1 MAPDPKQI
9 KAALEKLM
17 AAGNVWDAQAQPFQG
32 ASNATTGRIDL
43 TATEMGLAA
52 PLHGAYHDIC
62 TGMQRI
68 LQQASGQASAIG
80 NALIQSAKTYQAE
93 EDNNTHKINGVW

>member
-1 MAPDPKQI
+1 MAPDPKHI
-9 KAALEKLM
+9 KVCLEKLV
-17 AAGNVWDAQAQPFQG
+17 AAGNAWDAQATPLQG

-52 PLHGAYHDIC
+52 PIHGAYHDIC
-62 TGMQRI
+62 TGMQKI
-68 LQQASGQASAIG
+68 LHEAAGQAEAIG
-80 NALIQSAKTYQAE
+80 NALLKSAKTYQSE

>member
-1 MAPDPKQI
+1 LAPDPKHI
-9 KAALEKLM
+9 KVALEKLV
-17 AAGNVWDAQAQPFQG
+17 AAGNLWDDQAQPLLG

-52 PLHGAYHDIC
+52 PIHGAYHDIC
-62 TGMQRI
+62 TGMQKI
-68 LQQASGQASAIG
+68 LQQASGQATAIG
-80 NALIQSAKTYQAE
+80 GALLQSAKTYQTE